1 MAFPTNG
8 TKLAN
13 LFNPQVVG
21 DLVEKKL
28 TDAIKFSPLA
38 RVDTTLVARAGNTIS
53 LPAYSFI
60 GSATDVAEGSDIPI
74 SQLTEAPVTATV
86 KKVGKGVQITDEAIL
101 SGFGDPMGEAIDQLA
116 LAIASKV
123 DDDVLGVL
131 AGIAAPMTHTTQGST
146 LTADDIAD
154 ALVKFGEDIDGD
166 KVLLI
171 SPADYNILRKA
182 KDWCPASELSANI
195 IVKGTVGEIH
205 GCQVVVTNKLATSG
219 NLYIVKPMA
228 LALYMKRDTEVEAD
242 RDIINKSTVIT
253 ADKHYV
259 PYLYDSSK
267 AIKIVKA

>member
-28 TDAIKFSPLA
+28 VDAIKFSPLA

-53 LPAYSFI
+53 LPAYTYI
-60 GSATDVAEGSDIPI
+60 GDAVDVSEGADIPI

-86 KKVGKGVQITDEAIL
+86 KKAGKGVQISDEAVL
-101 SGFGDPMGEAIDQLA
+101 SGFGDPMGEAIDQIA
-116 LAIASKV
+116 LSIASKV
-123 DDDVLGVL
+123 DNDVLGVL
-131 AGIAAPMTHTTQGST
+131 AGIGAPMTHTTKTST
-146 LTADDIAD
+146 LDADDIAD
-154 ALVKFGEDIDGD
+154 ALVKFGEDIDGE
-166 KVLLI
+166 KVFLT

-182 KDWCPASELSANI
+182 KGWCPASELSANI
-195 IVKGTVGEIH
+195 IIKGTVGEVH
-205 GCQVVVTNKLATSG
+205 GCQVVVSNKLTASG
-219 NLYIVKPMA
+219 NSYIVKPGA
-228 LALYMKRDTEVEAD
+228 LALYLKRDTEVEAD